1 MKKFESEIK
10 ETPRST
16 PELKTE
22 LAFQI
27 SSLAPEAFLEG
38 KIDFDKLK
46 ELLGEDISEDR
57 ERFGLFWPGK
67 KRALRSAQDAT
78 AATLK
83 PNKSLSKNWEITKN
97 VFIEGDN
104 LEALKI
110 LQRNYHGKIKMIYIK
125 KILVESLKINFLI

>member
-57 ERFGLFWPGK
+57 ERFGLFWPG
-67 KRALRSAQDAT
+67 
-78 AATLK
+78 
-83 PNKSLSKNWEITKN
+83 
-97 VFIEGDN
+97 
-104 LEALKI
+104 
-110 LQRNYHGKIKMIYIK
+110 
-125 KILVESLKINFLI
+125 